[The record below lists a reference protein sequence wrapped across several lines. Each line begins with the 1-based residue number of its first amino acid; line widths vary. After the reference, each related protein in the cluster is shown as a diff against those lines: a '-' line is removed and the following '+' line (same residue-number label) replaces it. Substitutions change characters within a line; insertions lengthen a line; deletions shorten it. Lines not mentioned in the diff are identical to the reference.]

1 MQSVAEEG
9 GSNRS
14 LGWIGAG
21 RMGTA
26 MASLVLGAGHDLTV
40 FNRTRAKVEP
50 LVDLGAKVADRLEDL
65 GACDIVFVTVASSE
79 DLLAVIGGESGL
91 LAGKDL
97 PRVVVD
103 CSTVSA
109 EASEEARAM
118 TSAKGVEYLAAPVS
132 GNPKVVRAG
141 LMTMVVSG
149 PRDAFDETEPYL
161 RLMAH
166 KVTYVG
172 DGEVSRLVKICH
184 NLFLGVVI
192 QSLAEVTLLAEK
204 GGVRRSD
211 FLAFMND
218 SVLGSRFTRYKT
230 PNLVNLD
237 FEPSFTTRL
246 LRKDFDLGLG
256 AARTLEVPMPVAAE
270 VHQRLGEAIG
280 YGFGDVDFAALVQLV
295 AKGAG
300 MDLEPEGVDVDD
312 GLEPRN

>member
-1 MQSVAEEG
+1 MQSVADVG
-9 GSNRS
+9 GEKRS

-26 MASLVLGAGHDLTV
+26 MASRILKAGHDLTV

-50 LVDLGAKVADRLEDL
+50 LVDLGAKVAERLEDL

-79 DLLAVIGGESGL
+79 DLLAVLGGESGL
-91 LAGKDL
+91 LAGTDL
-97 PRVVVD
+97 PRIVVD

-109 EASEEARAM
+109 EASEKARAM
-118 TSAKGVEYLAAPVS
+118 TSSKGVEYLAAPVS

-149 PRDAFDETEPYL
+149 PRHAFDEAEPYL
-161 RLMAH
+161 RLMAQ

-172 DGEVSRLVKICH
+172 DGELSRLVKICH

-237 FEPSFTTRL
+237 FKPSFTTRL
-246 LRKDFDLGLG
+246 LRKDFDLGLA

-312 GLEPRN
+312 GLEPPS

>member
-9 GSNRS
+9 GANRS

-21 RMGTA
+21 RMGAA
-26 MASLVLGAGHDLTV
+26 MASLVLEAGHDLTV

-50 LVDLGAKVADRLEDL
+50 LVDLGAKVAERLEDL

-79 DLLAVIGGESGL
+79 DLLAVLGGESGL
-91 LAGKDL
+91 LAGTDL
-97 PRVVVD
+97 PRIVVD

-109 EASEEARAM
+109 EASEKARAM
-118 TSAKGVEYLAAPVS
+118 TSSKGVEYLAAPVS

-149 PRDAFDETEPYL
+149 PRHAFDEAEPYL
-161 RLMAH
+161 RLMAQ

-172 DGEVSRLVKICH
+172 DGELSRLVKICH

-237 FEPSFTTRL
+237 FKPSFTTRL
-246 LRKDFDLGLG
+246 LRKDFDLGLA

-312 GLEPRN
+312 GLEPPS